1 VSGVK
6 KLIITG
12 DDFGLCSAVNEAVE
26 EAHRK
31 VVLSTASLMVGAGAT
46 ADAVDRAR
54 RLIALR
60 VGLHLVLVDGTPTSP
75 PHRVPGLVD
84 GRGEFSPHLFRAGI
98 KFFFSPGIREQLE
111 REIRAQFQAFQE
123 TGLSLDHVNCH
134 NHMHLHPTI
143 GKLILK
149 VGREY
154 GLRAVRFPY
163 EPILPSWRASR
174 KYLGRKVASGLF
186 LRPWLALLKKQLGG
200 ARVRSNHFVFG
211 MNDSGN
217 MNLDLVLRF
226 IRQLPPGV
234 TEMYFHPATRRCPE
248 TDRNQKD
255 YCYEQELAALTSP
268 ALRQALLDLDI
279 QSIGFGDL

>member
-1 VSGVK
+1 MSGVK
-6 KLIITG
+6 NLIITG
-12 DDFGLCSAVNEAVE
+12 DDFGLCPAVNEAVE
-26 EAHRK
+26 EAHRNG
-31 VVLSTASLMVGAGAT
+31 VLSTASLMVGARAT

-60 VGLHLVLVDGTPTSP
+60 VGLHLVLVDGTPTSSP
-75 PHRVPGLVD
+75 RLVPGLVD
-84 GRGEFSPHLFRAGI
+84 ARGEFSPHLFRAGI
-98 KFFFSPGIREQLE
+98 KFFFSPGIRGQLE
-111 REIRAQFQAFQE
+111 QEIRAQFQAFQN

-163 EPILPSWRASR
+163 EPISPSWRASR
-174 KYLGRKVASGLF
+174 KYLGRKLAFGLF
-186 LRPWLALLKKQLGG
+186 LRPWLALLKKQLGRAG
-200 ARVRSNHFVFG
+200 VLSNHFIFG

-226 IRQLPPGV
+226 IRHLPPGV

-248 TDRNQKD
+248 MDRNQKS
-255 YCYEQELAALTSP
+255 YCYEEEFAALMSP
-268 ALRQALLDLDI
+268 AFRQALLDLDI

>member
-1 VSGVK
+1 MK
-6 KLIITG
+6 KLIVTG
-12 DDFGLCSAVNEAVE
+12 DDFGLCLAVNEAVE

-31 VVLSTASLMVGAGAT
+31 GVLSTASLMVGAQAT
-46 ADAVDRAR
+46 GDAVDRAR
-54 RLIALR
+54 RLISLR
-60 VGLHLVLVDGTPTSP
+60 VGLHLVLVDGSPTSP
-75 PHRVPGLVD
+75 PHMVPGLVD
-84 GRGEFSPHLFRAGI
+84 ARGELSPHLFRAGI
-98 KFFFSPGIREQLE
+98 NFFFSPGIRGQLE
-111 REIRAQFQAFQE
+111 QEIRAQFQAFQD

-163 EPILPSWRASR
+163 EPIVPSWRASR
-174 KYLGRKVASGLF
+174 KDLGRKLVSGLF
-186 LRPWLALLKKQLGG
+186 LRPWLSLLKKQLGG

-226 IRQLPPGV
+226 IRYLPPGV

-248 TDRNQKD
+248 MDRNQKN
-255 YCYEQELAALTSP
+255 YRYEEEFAALTSP
-268 ALRQALLDLDI
+268 AFRQALLDLDI

>member
-1 VSGVK
+1 MK

-12 DDFGLCSAVNEAVE
+12 DDFGLCLAVNEAVE
-26 EAHRK
+26 EAHRRG
-31 VVLSTASLMVGAGAT
+31 VLSTASLMVGARAT
-46 ADAVDRAR
+46 GDAVDRAR

-75 PHRVPGLVD
+75 SRLVPGLVD
-84 GRGEFSPHLFRAGI
+84 ARGEFSCHLFRAGI
-98 KFFFSPGIREQLE
+98 NFFFSPGIRAQLE
-111 REIRAQFQAFQE
+111 QEIRAQFQAFQD

-143 GKLILK
+143 GRLILK

-163 EPILPSWRASR
+163 EPVLPSWWASR
-174 KYLGRKVASGLF
+174 KYLGRKLASGIF
-186 LRPWLALLKKQLGG
+186 LWPWLALLKKQLGA

-211 MNDSGN
+211 MSDSGN

-226 IRQLPPGV
+226 IRHLPPGV
-234 TEMYFHPATRRCPE
+234 TEIYFHPATRRCSEAERGKRYYHYPE
-248 TDRNQKD
+248 
-255 YCYEQELAALTSP
+255 ELAALTSP
-268 ALRQALLDLDI
+268 AFRQALLDLDI
-279 QSIGFGDL
+279 QSISFGDL

>member
-1 VSGVK
+1 VRGVK
-6 KLIITG
+6 KLIITA
-12 DDFGLCSAVNEAVE
+12 DDFGLCPAVNEAVE

-31 VVLSTASLMVGAGAT
+31 GVLSTASLMVGAPAT

-54 RLIALR
+54 RLISLR
-60 VGLHLVLVDGTPTSP
+60 VGLHLVLVDGSPTLA
-75 PHRVPGLVD
+75 PHMVPGLVD
-84 GRGEFSPHLFRAGI
+84 ARGEFSRHLFRAGI
-98 KFFFSPGIREQLE
+98 NFFFNPGIRGQLE
-111 REIRAQFQAFQE
+111 REIRAQFQAFRK

-154 GLRAVRFPY
+154 GLSAVRFPY

-174 KYLGRKVASGLF
+174 KGLGRKLLSGLF
-186 LRPWLALLKKQLGG
+186 LWPWLALLKRQLGG
-200 ARVRSNHFVFG
+200 ARVGSNHFVFG

-217 MNLDLVLRF
+217 MNLERVLRL
-226 IRQLPPGV
+226 IRFLPPGV
-234 TEMYFHPATRRCPE
+234 SEMYFHPATRRCPE
-248 TDRNQKD
+248 TDRDRENHSS
-255 YCYEQELAALTSP
+255 EEELAALTSP
-268 ALRQALLDLDI
+268 AFRQALLDLDI

>member
-1 VSGVK
+1 MK

-12 DDFGLCSAVNEAVE
+12 DDFGLCPAVNEAVE
-26 EAHRK
+26 EAHRRG
-31 VVLSTASLMVGAGAT
+31 VLSTASLMVGARAT
-46 ADAVDRAR
+46 GDAVDRAR
-54 RLIALR
+54 GLIALR
-60 VGLHLVLVDGTPTSP
+60 VGLHLVLVDGTPTSS
-75 PHRVPGLVD
+75 PHMVPGLVD
-84 GRGEFSPHLFRAGI
+84 ARGEFSSHLFRAGI
-98 KFFFSPGIREQLE
+98 NFFFSPGVRGQLE
-111 REIRAQFQAFQE
+111 QEIRAQFQAFQD

-134 NHMHLHPTI
+134 NHMHLHPTV

-174 KYLGRKVASGLF
+174 KDLARKLASGLF
-186 LRPWLALLKKQLGG
+186 LKPWLALLKKQLGE

-211 MNDSGN
+211 LNDSGK

-226 IRQLPPGV
+226 LRYLPRGV

-248 TDRNQKD
+248 MDRNQRN
-255 YCYEQELAALTSP
+255 YRYQEEFAALTSP
-268 ALRQALLDLDI
+268 AFRQALRDSDI